1 MSRPYVI
8 INCAMSADGKIAS
21 STGKQIRISSKEDI
35 DRMYHLRNECDA
47 VLVGV
52 NTILSDD
59 PKLTVKEKYVKN
71 PVQPVRIILDSNCK
85 TPRDAL
91 AVNYAAKT
99 LIITTKK
106 CDNKYGENVEIIPC
120 KQDEE
125 SLIDLN
131 DMLDKLYSRDIKK
144 LMVEGGSR
152 VIWNFLKQRLVDD
165 MFVYIDPMIIGGE
178 NTPSLAKNRE
188 DFENLIELKIVD
200 EKKLGPGTLVHYSL
214 IK

>member
-165 MFVYIDPMIIGGE
+165 MFVYIDPMIISGE